1 MSASS
6 LQRFNRVRLCLALVA
21 WLACA
26 VAIVL
31 PLVWLINNRDWG
43 VALMLIMPVVVYA
56 LMRLARRLESWA
68 KRASGKT

>member
-1 MSASS
+1 MSASP

-21 WLACA
+21 WLSCT

-56 LMRLARRLESWA
+56 LMRLARGLEGWA
-68 KRASGKT
+68 KSASGRT